1 MGVFKRKTVKLAKS
15 KSTFKKQF
23 ECERYFTIYCF
34 NLIPVHN
41 MPRELSIKL
50 TIISMR
56 SSQNERAQIW
66 GLEHI
71 LFEILD

>member
-34 NLIPVHN
+34 NLI
-41 MPRELSIKL
+41 L
-50 TIISMR
+50 
-56 SSQNERAQIW
+56 SSQYVQRTFNKIDNNFNEIFT
-66 GLEHI
+66 E
-71 LFEILD
+71 